1 MSPLAAAGLTLAAV
15 AVLVYVDLRDP
26 GRVMPT
32 YDQARQFGKAYVG
45 RPQHR
50 RPRPSRPCSPR
61 APRCAWAGRPP
72 RPTAVR
78 DATPPGR
85 SGFRRARLDPPDVL
99 LTVRVLDRAA
109 ASVDDRVHRL
119 RLDERG
125 RITALEA

>member
-1 MSPLAAAGLTLAAV
+1 MT
-15 AVLVYVDLRDP
+15 
-26 GRVMPT
+26 PT

-45 RPQHR
+45 ALNTSAEAFTALFAPDAEVRVGGAPADPQ
-50 RPRPSRPCSPR
+50 
-61 APRCAWAGRPP
+61 G
-72 RPTAVR
+72 VR

>member
-1 MSPLAAAGLTLAAV
+1 MT
-15 AVLVYVDLRDP
+15 
-26 GRVMPT
+26 PT

-45 RPQHR
+45 ALNTSAEAFTALFAPDAEVRVGGAPADPQ
-50 RPRPSRPCSPR
+50 
-61 APRCAWAGRPP
+61 G
-72 RPTAVR
+72 VR
-78 DATPPGR
+78 DATSRPLRLPA
-85 SGFRRARLDPPDVL
+85 ARLDPPDVL

>member
-1 MSPLAAAGLTLAAV
+1 MT
-15 AVLVYVDLRDP
+15 
-26 GRVMPT
+26 PT

-45 RPQHR
+45 ALNTSAEAFAALFAPDAEVRVGGAPADPQ
-50 RPRPSRPCSPR
+50 
-61 APRCAWAGRPP
+61 G
-72 RPTAVR
+72 VR

-119 RLDERG
+119 RVDARG